1 MVECRVKRGVS
12 KPPKFMTRSIILL
25 SKIHSPED
33 IKKLSQKE
41 LKQLAQEIR
50 NTIIN
55 VVGKNGG
62 HLASNLGVVE
72 LTIALHRVF
81 NSPQDAIVFDVSHQ
95 CYTHK
100 LLTGRYDEFP
110 TLRKAGGLSGF
121 TNKNESPH
129 DYFINGHSSTSISS
143 ALGLLTAREL
153 NGQKGKVIAVI
164 GDGALTGG
172 MAFEG
177 LSHAGQLC
185 KNLIV
190 VLNDNQMSID
200 HNTGSVSRYL
210 SRLTMTAG
218 YQTFRYRVDKA
229 IDKIPY
235 LGHRLEKLI
244 FRMKRAI
251 KGMFLTNNLFVDFG
265 FEYVG
270 PLDGHNE
277 AALERELRRVSR
289 LHRPVVVHVVTKKGR
304 GYSPA
309 ENNPELFHGIG
320 PFQISDGTVEKF
332 DTESFTEAFSN
343 LMVEEG
349 EKNRDLVAITAA
361 MAKGTGLSAFSH
373 KFPERFF
380 DVGIAEEHA
389 VTFAGGLAKGGKI
402 PVVCIYSTFIQRS
415 VDQMIHDIALQ
426 KSHAVFMLDRAGA
439 VPADGVTHQGIYDIA
454 LFRPVP
460 ELELMTVSSASDLRL
475 CFEWAVSRGTSV
487 VIRYPKLT
495 CPTEI
500 PQFTTPVELG
510 RGIFIP
516 CTEIVIENISEAELE
531 AKKNKILIAATGGMY
546 SEVQKAVRAVLLDG
560 GYADIY
566 LLRFIKP
573 FDESYFVELAKNY
586 SGVVFVED
594 GVITGGIGEYLA
606 GLLAEKGMRNTK
618 VLGFGDKFYSH
629 GSREEVLEMAGLS
642 PSHIKKAVKECCS
655 FSLD

>member
-1 MVECRVKRGVS
+1 M
-12 KPPKFMTRSIILL
+12 
-25 SKIHSPED
+25 
-33 IKKLSQKE
+33 
-41 LKQLAQEIR
+41 EIR
-50 NTIIN
+50 QTIIE

-81 NSPQDAIVFDVSHQ
+81 NSPEDAIVWDVSHQ

-100 LLTGRYDEFP
+100 LLTGRYEEFP
-110 TLRKAGGLSGF
+110 TLRKKDGLSGF
-121 TNKNESPH
+121 TNKNESIH
-129 DYFINGHSSTSISS
+129 DFFINGHSSTSISS

-153 NGQKGKVIAVI
+153 NGNKGKVIAVI

-190 VLNDNQMSID
+190 ILNDNQMSID

-218 YQTFRYRVDKA
+218 YQTFRYKVDKA

-244 FRMKRAI
+244 FRLKRAL
-251 KGMFLTNNLFVDFG
+251 KGLFLTNNLFVDFG

-277 AALERELRRVSR
+277 AALEKQLRRVSN

-309 ENNPELFHGIG
+309 ENHPELFHGIG
-320 PFQISDGTVEKF
+320 PFQTSDGTVEKF

-343 LMVEEG
+343 LIVEEG
-349 EKNRDLVAITAA
+349 KKNKDIVTITAA

-389 VTFAGGLAKGGKI
+389 VTFAGGLSKGGKV
-402 PVVCIYSTFIQRS
+402 PVVCIYSTFMQRS

-439 VPADGVTHQGIYDIA
+439 VPSDGVTHQGIYDIA
-454 LFRPVP
+454 LFRPIP
-460 ELELMTVSSASDLRL
+460 ELELMTVCSASDLRV
-475 CFEWAVSRGTSV
+475 CFEWAVEKGTSV

-495 CPTEI
+495 CPTEVS
-500 PQFTTPVELG
+500 QMSCPVELG

-516 CTEIVIENISEAELE
+516 CTEFVIENITEAELE
-531 AKKNKILIAATGGMY
+531 AKKKKILIVATGGMY

-573 FDESYFVELAKNY
+573 FDETYFIELASKY
-586 SGVVFVED
+586 YGVVFVED
-594 GVITGGIGEYLA
+594 GVIIGGIGEYLS
-606 GLLAEKGMRNTK
+606 GLLSSKGMKNFRL
-618 VLGFGDKFYSH
+618 LGFGDKFYNH

-642 PSHIKKAVKECCS
+642 PFHIKKAVKECYN
-655 FSLD
+655 

>member
-1 MVECRVKRGVS
+1 M
-12 KPPKFMTRSIILL
+12 
-25 SKIHSPED
+25 
-33 IKKLSQKE
+33 
-41 LKQLAQEIR
+41 
-50 NTIIN
+50 
-55 VVGKNGG
+55 
-62 HLASNLGVVE
+62 
-72 LTIALHRVF
+72 HRVF
-81 NSPQDAIVFDVSHQ
+81 NSPEDAIVWDVSHQ

-100 LLTGRYDEFP
+100 LLTGRYEEFP
-110 TLRKAGGLSGF
+110 TIRKAGGLSGF
-121 TNKNESPH
+121 TNKNESVH

-153 NGQKGKVIAVI
+153 NGDKGKVIAVI

-190 VLNDNQMSID
+190 ILNDNQMSID
-200 HNTGSVSRYL
+200 HNTGSLSRYL

-218 YQTFRYRVDKA
+218 YQTLRYRIDKA

-235 LGHRLEKLI
+235 LGRPLEKLN
-244 FRMKRAI
+244 FRFKRSI
-251 KGMFLTNNLFVDFG
+251 KGLLLTNNLFVDFG

-289 LHRPVVVHVVTKKGR
+289 LPRPVVVHVVTKKGK

-332 DTESFTEAFSN
+332 DTQSFTESFSN
-343 LMVEEG
+343 LICEQG
-349 EKNRDLVAITAA
+349 EKNKDIVAITAA

-373 KFPERFF
+373 RFPDRFF

-389 VTFAGGLAKGGKI
+389 VTFAGGLAKGGKV
-402 PVVCIYSTFIQRS
+402 PVVCIYSTFIQRA
-415 VDQMIHDIALQ
+415 VDQMVHDIALQ
-426 KSHAVFMLDRAGA
+426 KAHSIFMLDRAGA

-454 LFRPVP
+454 LFRPIP
-460 ELELMTVSSASDLRL
+460 ELEIMTVCSAVDLKL
-475 CFEWAVSRGTSV
+475 CFEWAVEKGTSV

-495 CPTEI
+495 CPTEV
-500 PQFTTPVELG
+500 PQMNNPVELG

-516 CTEIVIENISEAELE
+516 CTEFVIENISEAELE
-531 AKKNKILIAATGGMY
+531 AKKNKILIVATGGMY
-546 SEVQKAVRAVLLDG
+546 SEVQKAVRSVLLDG
-560 GYADIY
+560 GYADVY

-573 FDESYFVELAKNY
+573 LDETYFIELASHY
-586 SGVVFVED
+586 DGVVFVED
-594 GVITGGIGEYLA
+594 GVKIGGIGEYLA
-606 GLLAEKGMRNTK
+606 GLLAENGMKNTR
-618 VLGFGDKFYSH
+618 VLGFEDKFFSH

-642 PSHIKKAVKECCS
+642 PSHIKKAVKECYN
-655 FSLD
+655 

>member
-1 MVECRVKRGVS
+1 
-12 KPPKFMTRSIILL
+12 
-25 SKIHSPED
+25 
-33 IKKLSQKE
+33 
-41 LKQLAQEIR
+41 
-50 NTIIN
+50 
-55 VVGKNGG
+55 
-62 HLASNLGVVE
+62 
-72 LTIALHRVF
+72 
-81 NSPQDAIVFDVSHQ
+81 
-95 CYTHK
+95 
-100 LLTGRYDEFP
+100 
-110 TLRKAGGLSGF
+110 
-121 TNKNESPH
+121 
-129 DYFINGHSSTSISS
+129 
-143 ALGLLTAREL
+143 
-153 NGQKGKVIAVI
+153 
-164 GDGALTGG
+164 

-190 VLNDNQMSID
+190 ILNDNQMSID

-235 LGHRLEKLI
+235 LGRRLEKLI
-244 FRMKRAI
+244 FRLKRAL

-289 LHRPVVVHVVTKKGR
+289 LHRPVVVHVVTKKGK

-332 DTESFTEAFSN
+332 DTESFTESFSN
-343 LMVEEG
+343 LIVEEG
-349 EKNRDLVAITAA
+349 EKNKDIVAITAA

-389 VTFAGGLAKGGKI
+389 VTFAGGLSKGGKV
-402 PVVCIYSTFIQRS
+402 PVVCIYSTFMQRA
-415 VDQMIHDIALQ
+415 VDQIIHDIALQ
-426 KSHAVFMLDRAGA
+426 KAHAVFMLDRAGA
-439 VPADGVTHQGIYDIA
+439 VPSDGVTHQGIYDIA

-460 ELELMTVSSASDLRL
+460 ELELMTVCSAVDLRL

-495 CPTEI
+495 CPTEVT
-500 PQFTTPVELG
+500 QMSNPVELG
-510 RGIFIP
+510 RGILIP
-516 CTEIVIENISEAELE
+516 CTEFPIENISEAELE
-531 AKKNKILIAATGGMY
+531 AKKKKILIVATGGMY

-573 FDESYFVELAKNY
+573 FDESYFIELTRRY
-586 SGVVFVED
+586 TGVVFVED
-594 GVITGGIGEYLA
+594 GVIIGGIGEYLS
-606 GLLAEKGMRNTK
+606 GLLAEKGMTNTK
-618 VLGFGDKFYSH
+618 VLGFGDKFYNH
-629 GSREEVLEMAGLS
+629 GTREEVLEMTGLS
-642 PSHIKKAVKECCS
+642 PEHIKKAVKECCN
-655 FSLD
+655 

>member
-1 MVECRVKRGVS
+1 M
-12 KPPKFMTRSIILL
+12 
-25 SKIHSPED
+25 
-33 IKKLSQKE
+33 
-41 LKQLAQEIR
+41 
-50 NTIIN
+50 
-55 VVGKNGG
+55 
-62 HLASNLGVVE
+62 
-72 LTIALHRVF
+72 
-81 NSPQDAIVFDVSHQ
+81 
-95 CYTHK
+95 
-100 LLTGRYDEFP
+100 TGRYDDFS

-121 TNKNESPH
+121 TNKNESVH
-129 DYFINGHSSTSISS
+129 DFFINGHSSTSISS

-153 NGQKGKVIAVI
+153 NGEKGKVIAVI

-177 LSHAGQLC
+177 LSHAGQLS

-190 VLNDNQMSID
+190 ILNDNQMSID

-235 LGHRLEKLI
+235 FGRPLEKFI
-244 FRMKRAI
+244 FRFKRSL
-251 KGMFLTNNLFVDFG
+251 KGLFLTNNLFVDLG

-277 AALERELRRVSR
+277 AGLERELRRVSK
-289 LHRPVVVHVVTKKGR
+289 LHRPVVVHVVTKKGK

-332 DTESFTEAFSN
+332 DTQSFTEAFSN

-349 EKNRDLVAITAA
+349 EKNNDIVAITAA

-373 KFPERFF
+373 KFPDRFF

-389 VTFAGGLAKGGKI
+389 VTFAGGLAKGGKV
-402 PVVCIYSTFIQRS
+402 PVTCIYSTFMQRA
-415 VDQMIHDIALQ
+415 VDQIVHDIALQ
-426 KSHAVFMLDRAGA
+426 KAHSVFMLDRAGA

-454 LFRPVP
+454 LFRPIP
-460 ELELMTVSSASDLRL
+460 ELEIMTVCSAVDLKL
-475 CFEWAVSRGTSV
+475 CFEWAIEKGTSV

-495 CPTEI
+495 CPTEV
-500 PQFTTPVELG
+500 PQMSQSVELG

-516 CTEIVIENISEAELE
+516 CTEFVIENITEAELE
-531 AKKNKILIAATGGMY
+531 KKKKKILITATGGMY

-560 GYADIY
+560 GYADVY

-573 FDESYFVELAKNY
+573 FDETYFIELASHY
-586 SGVVFVED
+586 DGVVFVED
-594 GVITGGIGEYLA
+594 GVIAGGIGEYLA
-606 GLLAEKGMRNTK
+606 GLLAEKGMKNTR
-618 VLGFGDKFYSH
+618 VLGFEDKFFSH

-642 PSHIKKAVKECCS
+642 PSHIKKAVKECCN
-655 FSLD
+655 

>member
-1 MVECRVKRGVS
+1 M
-12 KPPKFMTRSIILL
+12 
-25 SKIHSPED
+25 
-33 IKKLSQKE
+33 
-41 LKQLAQEIR
+41 
-50 NTIIN
+50 
-55 VVGKNGG
+55 
-62 HLASNLGVVE
+62 E
-72 LTIALHRVF
+72 LTLALHRVF
-81 NSPQDAIVFDVSHQ
+81 NSPSDAIVWDVSHQ

-100 LLTGRYDEFP
+100 LLTGRYEEFP

-129 DYFINGHSSTSISS
+129 DFFINGHSSTSISS

-153 NGQKGKVIAVI
+153 NGDKGKVIAVI

-190 VLNDNQMSID
+190 ILNDNQMSID

-235 LGHRLEKLI
+235 LGRPLEKII
-244 FRMKRAI
+244 FRFKRAL
-251 KGMFLTNNLFVDFG
+251 KGLLLTNNLFVDLG

-277 AALERELRRVSR
+277 AALERELRRVSK
-289 LHRPVVVHVVTKKGR
+289 LHRPVVVHVVTKKGK

-332 DTESFTEAFSN
+332 DTQSFTEAFSN
-343 LMVEEG
+343 LICEEG
-349 EKNRDLVAITAA
+349 QENKDIVAITAA
-361 MAKGTGLSAFSH
+361 MTKGTGLSAFSH
-373 KFPERFF
+373 RFPERFF

-389 VTFAGGLAKGGKI
+389 VTFAGGLSKGGKI
-402 PVVCIYSTFIQRS
+402 PVVCIYSTFIQRA

-426 KSHAVFMLDRAGA
+426 KAHAVFMLDRGGA

-454 LFRPVP
+454 LFRPIP
-460 ELELMTVSSASDLRL
+460 ELEIMTVCSAIDMKL
-475 CFEWAVSRGTSV
+475 CFEWAINNGTSV

-500 PQFTTPVELG
+500 PQMSTPVELG

-516 CTEIVIENISEAELE
+516 CTEFVIENISEKELE
-531 AKKNKILIAATGGMY
+531 SKKTKILIVATGGIY
-546 SEVQKAVRAVLLDG
+546 SEVQKAVRSVLLDG
-560 GYADIY
+560 GYADVY

-573 FDESYFVELAKNY
+573 FDETYFLEIASRYNGL
-586 SGVVFVED
+586 VFVED
-594 GVITGGIGEYLA
+594 GVITGGMGEYLA
-606 GLLAEKGMRNTK
+606 GLLAEHGMKNTR
-618 VLGFGDKFYSH
+618 VLGFEDKFFSH

-642 PSHIKKAVKECCS
+642 PSHIKKAVKECS
-655 FSLD
+655 N

>member
-1 MVECRVKRGVS
+1 
-12 KPPKFMTRSIILL
+12 
-25 SKIHSPED
+25 
-33 IKKLSQKE
+33 
-41 LKQLAQEIR
+41 
-50 NTIIN
+50 
-55 VVGKNGG
+55 
-62 HLASNLGVVE
+62 
-72 LTIALHRVF
+72 
-81 NSPQDAIVFDVSHQ
+81 
-95 CYTHK
+95 
-100 LLTGRYDEFP
+100 
-110 TLRKAGGLSGF
+110 
-121 TNKNESPH
+121 
-129 DYFINGHSSTSISS
+129 
-143 ALGLLTAREL
+143 
-153 NGQKGKVIAVI
+153 
-164 GDGALTGG
+164 

-235 LGHRLEKLI
+235 LGRRLEKLI

-277 AALERELRRVSR
+277 AALERELRRVSK
-289 LHRPVVVHVVTKKGR
+289 LHRPVVVHVVTKKGK

-349 EKNRDLVAITAA
+349 EKNNDLVAITAA

-373 KFPERFF
+373 KYPDRFF

-389 VTFAGGLAKGGKI
+389 VTFAGGLAKGGKV

-426 KSHAVFMLDRAGA
+426 KSHAIFMLDRAGA
-439 VPADGVTHQGIYDIA
+439 VPSDGVTHQGIYDIA
-454 LFRPVP
+454 LFRPIP
-460 ELELMTVSSASDLRL
+460 ELELMTVCSAADLRL
-475 CFEWAVSRGTSV
+475 CFEWAVENGTSV

-495 CPTEI
+495 CPTEV
-500 PQFTTPVELG
+500 PQMSQPVELG
-510 RGIFIP
+510 RGIFVP
-516 CTEIVIENISEAELE
+516 CTEFPIENISEAELE
-531 AKKNKILIAATGGMY
+531 AKKNKILIVATGGMY

-573 FDESYFVELAKNY
+573 FDESYFLELAGRY

-594 GVITGGIGEYLA
+594 GVVIGGMGEYLA
-606 GLLAEKGMRNTK
+606 GLLAEKGQTNTR
-618 VLGFGDKFYSH
+618 VLGFEDKFYNH

-642 PSHIKKAVKECCS
+642 PSHIKKAVKECCN
-655 FSLD
+655 

>member
-1 MVECRVKRGVS
+1 MLKDRVLL
-12 KPPKFMTRSIILL
+12 FTRSFFYLCVCGSSKILL

-50 NTIIN
+50 TTIIN

-81 NSPQDAIVFDVSHQ
+81 NSPQDAIVWDVSHQ

-100 LLTGRYDEFP
+100 LLTGRYEEFP

-121 TNKNESPH
+121 TNKNESVH

-153 NGQKGKVIAVI
+153 NGEKGKVIAVI

-177 LSHAGQLC
+177 LSHAGQLS

-190 VLNDNQMSID
+190 ILNDNQMSID

-235 LGHRLEKLI
+235 LGRRLEKII
-244 FRMKRAI
+244 FRFKRAI

-277 AALERELRRVSR
+277 AALERELRRVSK
-289 LHRPVVVHVVTKKGR
+289 LPRPVVVHVVTKKGK

-332 DTESFTEAFSN
+332 DTQSFTEAFSN

-349 EKNRDLVAITAA
+349 EKNTDIVAITAA

-389 VTFAGGLAKGGKI
+389 VTFAGGLSKGGKV

-426 KSHAVFMLDRAGA
+426 KSHAIFMLDRAGA

-454 LFRPVP
+454 LFRPIP
-460 ELELMTVSSASDLRL
+460 ELELLTVCSASDLRL
-475 CFEWAVSRGTSV
+475 CFEWAVEKGTSV

-495 CPTEI
+495 CPTEV
-500 PQFTTPVELG
+500 PQMSTPVELG

-516 CTEIVIENISEAELE
+516 CTEFPIENISEAELE
-531 AKKNKILIAATGGMY
+531 AKKKKILIVATGGMY

-573 FDESYFVELAKNY
+573 FDETYFIELASKY
-586 SGVVFVED
+586 SGIVFVED
-594 GVITGGIGEYLA
+594 GVIIGGMGEYLA
-606 GLLAEKGMRNTK
+606 GLLAEKGIKNTK
-618 VLGFGDKFYSH
+618 VLGFADKFYNH

-642 PSHIKKAVKECCS
+642 PSHIKKAVKECCN
-655 FSLD
+655 

>member
-1 MVECRVKRGVS
+1 M
-12 KPPKFMTRSIILL
+12 RSIILL

-100 LLTGRYDEFP
+100 LLTGRYEEFP

-475 CFEWAVSRGTSV
+475 CFEWAVSCGTSV

-531 AKKNKILIAATGGMY
+531 AKKKKILIAATGGMY

>member
-1 MVECRVKRGVS
+1 
-12 KPPKFMTRSIILL
+12 
-25 SKIHSPED
+25 
-33 IKKLSQKE
+33 
-41 LKQLAQEIR
+41 
-50 NTIIN
+50 
-55 VVGKNGG
+55 
-62 HLASNLGVVE
+62 
-72 LTIALHRVF
+72 
-81 NSPQDAIVFDVSHQ
+81 
-95 CYTHK
+95 
-100 LLTGRYDEFP
+100 
-110 TLRKAGGLSGF
+110 
-121 TNKNESPH
+121 
-129 DYFINGHSSTSISS
+129 
-143 ALGLLTAREL
+143 
-153 NGQKGKVIAVI
+153 
-164 GDGALTGG
+164 

-235 LGHRLEKLI
+235 LGRHLEKLI

-277 AALERELRRVSR
+277 AALERELRRVSK
-289 LHRPVVVHVVTKKGR
+289 LHRPVVVHVVTKKGK

-332 DTESFTEAFSN
+332 DTQSFTEAFSN
-343 LMVEEG
+343 LIVEEG
-349 EKNRDLVAITAA
+349 EKNHDLVAITAA

-373 KFPERFF
+373 KYKDRFF

-426 KSHAVFMLDRAGA
+426 KSHAIFMLDRAGA
-439 VPADGVTHQGIYDIA
+439 VPSDGVTHQGIYDIA
-454 LFRPVP
+454 LFRPIP
-460 ELELMTVSSASDLRL
+460 ELELLTVCSAADLRL
-475 CFEWAVSRGTSV
+475 CFEWAIEKGTSV

-495 CPTEI
+495 CPTEV
-500 PQFTTPVELG
+500 PQMSQPVELG

-516 CTEIVIENISEAELE
+516 CTEFPIENISDAELE
-531 AKKNKILIAATGGMY
+531 AKKNKILIVATGGMY

-573 FDESYFVELAKNY
+573 FDESYFIELASKY

-594 GVITGGIGEYLA
+594 GVIIGGMGEYLA
-606 GLLAEKGMRNTK
+606 GLLAEKGQTNTR
-618 VLGFGDKFYSH
+618 VLGFEDKFYNH

-642 PSHIKKAVKECCS
+642 PSHIKKAVKECCN
-655 FSLD
+655 

>member
-1 MVECRVKRGVS
+1 M
-12 KPPKFMTRSIILL
+12 
-25 SKIHSPED
+25 
-33 IKKLSQKE
+33 
-41 LKQLAQEIR
+41 
-50 NTIIN
+50 
-55 VVGKNGG
+55 
-62 HLASNLGVVE
+62 
-72 LTIALHRVF
+72 HRVF
-81 NSPQDAIVFDVSHQ
+81 NSPDDAFVFDVSHQ

-100 LLTGRYDEFP
+100 LLTGRYEEFP

-153 NGQKGKVIAVI
+153 NGDKGKVIAVI

-235 LGHRLEKLI
+235 LGRPLEKII
-244 FRMKRAI
+244 FRLKRSL
-251 KGMFLTNNLFVDFG
+251 KGLFLTNNLFVDLG

-277 AALERELRRVSR
+277 AALERELRRVSK
-289 LHRPVVVHVVTKKGR
+289 LHRPVVVHVVTKKGK

-309 ENNPELFHGIG
+309 ENKPELFHGIG

-332 DTESFTEAFSN
+332 DTQSFTEAFSN
-343 LMVEEG
+343 LICEEG
-349 EKNRDLVAITAA
+349 EKNKDLVAITAA

-373 KFPERFF
+373 RFPERFF

-389 VTFAGGLAKGGKI
+389 VTFAGGLAKGGKV
-402 PVVCIYSTFIQRS
+402 PVTCIYSTFIQRA
-415 VDQMIHDIALQ
+415 VDQIIHDIALQ
-426 KSHAVFMLDRAGA
+426 KAHSIFMLDRAGA

-454 LFRPVP
+454 LFRPIP
-460 ELELMTVSSASDLRL
+460 EMEILTVCSEMDLRL
-475 CFEWAVSRGTSV
+475 CFKWAVDNGTSV

-495 CPTEI
+495 CPTEV
-500 PQFTTPVELG
+500 PQMSQPVELG

-516 CTEIVIENISEAELE
+516 CTEFVIENISEAELE
-531 AKKNKILIAATGGMY
+531 SKKKKILITATGGMY
-546 SEVQKAVRAVLLDG
+546 SEVQKAIRSVLLDG
-560 GYADIY
+560 GYADLY

-573 FDESYFVELAKNY
+573 FDETYFINLASKY
-586 SGVVFVED
+586 DGIVFVED

-606 GLLAEKGMRNTK
+606 GLLAHHGMKNTK
-618 VLGFGDKFYSH
+618 VLGFEDKFFSH

-642 PSHIKKAVKECCS
+642 PEHIKKAVKECCNS
-655 FSLD
+655 SSDKIVQ

>member
-1 MVECRVKRGVS
+1 M
-12 KPPKFMTRSIILL
+12 
-25 SKIHSPED
+25 
-33 IKKLSQKE
+33 
-41 LKQLAQEIR
+41 
-50 NTIIN
+50 
-55 VVGKNGG
+55 
-62 HLASNLGVVE
+62 E

-81 NSPQDAIVFDVSHQ
+81 NSPQDAIVWDVSHQ

-100 LLTGRYDEFP
+100 LLTGRYKDFP
-110 TLRKAGGLSGF
+110 TLRKAGGISGF
-121 TNKNESPH
+121 TNINESPH
-129 DYFINGHSSTSISS
+129 DFFINGHSSTSISS

-153 NGQKGKVIAVI
+153 SGNKGKVIAVI

-177 LSHAGQLC
+177 LSHAGQLS

-190 VLNDNQMSID
+190 ILNDNQMSID

-210 SRLTMTAG
+210 SRLSMTAG
-218 YQTFRYRVDKA
+218 YQGFRYKVDKA

-235 LGHRLEKLI
+235 LGRHLEKII
-244 FRMKRAI
+244 FRLKRAL
-251 KGMFLTNNLFVDFG
+251 KGLLLTNNLFVDLG

-277 AALERELRRVSR
+277 AALEKQLRRVSK
-289 LHRPVVVHVVTKKGR
+289 LHRPVVVHVVTKKGK

-332 DTESFTEAFSN
+332 DTQSFTEAFSN
-343 LMVEEG
+343 LICQAGEEN
-349 EKNRDLVAITAA
+349 KDIVAITAA

-373 KFPERFF
+373 RFPDRFF

-402 PVVCIYSTFIQRS
+402 PLVCIYSTFMQRA
-415 VDQMIHDIALQ
+415 VDQIIHDIALQ
-426 KSHAVFMLDRAGA
+426 KAHAIFMLDRAGA

-460 ELELMTVSSASDLRL
+460 ELELITVCSANDLKL
-475 CFEWAVSRGTSV
+475 CLDWAVEKGTSV
-487 VIRYPKLT
+487 IIRYPKLT
-495 CPTEI
+495 CPTEL
-500 PQFTTPVELG
+500 PQMSQPVELG

-516 CTEIVIENISEAELE
+516 CTEFVIENISEAELE
-531 AKKNKILIAATGGMY
+531 AKKKKVLVVATGGMY
-546 SEVQKAVRAVLLDG
+546 SEAQKAIRAVLLDG
-560 GYADIY
+560 GYADLY

-573 FDESYFVELAKNY
+573 LDETYFIELASKY
-586 SGVVFVED
+586 DGIVFVED
-594 GVITGGIGEYLA
+594 GVISGGIGEYLS
-606 GLLAEKGMRNTK
+606 GLLAEKGMKNCR
-618 VLGFGDKFYSH
+618 VLGFEDKFFSH

-642 PSHIKKAVKECCS
+642 PSHIKKAVKECCR
-655 FSLD
+655 